1 MSCVAVMQLVGRVAG
16 AFLLYHLQL
25 AERKLSNQNYLFEWG
40 MIIISDVVE
49 TALE

>member
-1 MSCVAVMQLVGRVAG
+1 MVVGGAG

-49 TALE
+49 TALGQGHLNGY